1 VNKKFKHKTND
12 VDIKEILTKGFSFL
26 LFRAGGFLAGYLFT
40 YFIAKLYGASVYGL
54 VALCFSLFVFSSI
67 FGRLGVDI
75 NLVKFYSKEGNGN
88 DKGLF
93 FRVLIKSFVVSSLL
107 ACLLYVFKDF
117 FIFKLFKKPQL
128 DPYIIWVVLAVPFWS
143 ITLVCAG
150 LLRAKK
156 INNWFAFLNNPGRF
170 LFSLF
175 AFFILWAIVDEPLNA
190 IKAHFY
196 GVFFLSILAF
206 LISVKTLQGITF
218 KTNQNSW
225 LFIKEA
231 FPMMLSS
238 TILILLGWL
247 DTFFLGIYETDDVVG
262 VYNVALKIAA
272 LTGFSLQAI
281 NSILAPKV
289 AASFQNNDIISLKK
303 MVQFSTQIN
312 FYITL
317 GIVLFIIIFHKW
329 ILGIFGNEF
338 IAGSLFL
345 IVLCIG
351 QLINSMS
358 GSVGVILQMTGY
370 QKVFQNIVL
379 MALVL
384 NVILNVILI
393 PLYGGLGAAIATV
406 VSISSWN
413 ITGAFYL
420 KLKMN
425 IKSYFS
431 FKK

>member
-1 VNKKFKHKTND
+1 
-12 VDIKEILTKGFSFL
+12 
-26 LFRAGGFLAGYLFT
+26 
-40 YFIAKLYGASVYGL
+40 
-54 VALCFSLFVFSSI
+54 
-67 FGRLGVDI
+67 
-75 NLVKFYSKEGNGN
+75 
-88 DKGLF
+88 
-93 FRVLIKSFVVSSLL
+93 
-107 ACLLYVFKDF
+107 
-117 FIFKLFKKPQL
+117 
-128 DPYIIWVVLAVPFWS
+128 
-143 ITLVCAG
+143 
-150 LLRAKK
+150 
-156 INNWFAFLNNPGRF
+156 
-170 LFSLF
+170 
-175 AFFILWAIVDEPLNA
+175 
-190 IKAHFY
+190 
-196 GVFFLSILAF
+196 
-206 LISVKTLQGITF
+206 
-218 KTNQNSW
+218 
-225 LFIKEA
+225 
-231 FPMMLSS
+231 
-238 TILILLGWL
+238 
-247 DTFFLGIYETDDVVG
+247 
-262 VYNVALKIAA
+262 
-272 LTGFSLQAI
+272 
-281 NSILAPKV
+281 
-289 AASFQNNDIISLKK
+289 
-303 MVQFSTQIN
+303 
-312 FYITL
+312 L

-338 IAGSLFL
+338 IVGSLFL